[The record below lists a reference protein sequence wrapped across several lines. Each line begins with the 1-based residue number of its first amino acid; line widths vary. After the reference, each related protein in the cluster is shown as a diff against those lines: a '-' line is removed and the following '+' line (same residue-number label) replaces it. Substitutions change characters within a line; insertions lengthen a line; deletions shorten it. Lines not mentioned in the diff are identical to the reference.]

1 MEVVGVVK
9 VIVVA
14 RGEVVKIVEVNP
26 CPHEGAT
33 SPQLL
38 GRHQEAKGLVHAAA
52 KFREE
57 LWRSGLA
64 WKSRAM
70 WHSEPPTI
78 SVSRSCKPPTTS
90 SRLRRYCLG
99 CWWDLPS
106 CVGRA
111 AGTKVGSVCCCKW
124 FVELSPE
131 FGTSSTST
139 SEAAQRQCPGAS
151 VQSDAN
157 L

>member
-1 MEVVGVVK
+1 MCLRLKTPTGWVDAVEVEVEVVGVVK

-70 WHSEPPTI
+70 WHSDRAPYDLREP
-78 SVSRSCKPPTTS
+78 VM
-90 SRLRRYCLG
+90 
-99 CWWDLPS
+99 
-106 CVGRA
+106 
-111 AGTKVGSVCCCKW
+111 
-124 FVELSPE
+124 
-131 FGTSSTST
+131 
-139 SEAAQRQCPGAS
+139 
-151 VQSDAN
+151 
-157 L
+157 